1 MMSASRILLL
11 LAALF
16 AAAPQAHAANYFWEV
31 SSLTNRVYLFGT
43 VHAGKQS
50 WYPLPSAVE
59 DALADAGVVV
69 VEADITDAE
78 KVARSAPVMTYES
91 PDSLAKHVSPEDY
104 ERFRKVAARLKV
116 PESQVA
122 QMKPFMA
129 VSLLVFAEWG
139 RLGYLPQYGV
149 DGYVIA
155 RAKALKKKL
164 VEIEGVET
172 QTRLIE
178 SLTAQEAR
186 TLFAGT
192 LTALESGLTSEQI
205 TGMVNAWQIGDPD
218 LLLEIARKYNE
229 MIPGA
234 REFEEKFIWERH
246 EAMAAKI
253 EGYLNDSK
261 ERHFV
266 AVGSLHLA
274 GPRGLVEMLRKRGYL
289 VRQR

>member
-1 MMSASRILLL
+1 MMLAPRILL

-16 AAAPQAHAANYFWEV
+16 AAAPQALAANYLWEV

-59 DALADAGVVV
+59 DALADASVLA
-69 VEADITDAE
+69 VEADITDTA
-78 KVARSAPVMTYES
+78 KIAKAGPVMMYEP

-139 RLGYLPQYGV
+139 RLGYVPQYGV

-155 RAKALKKKL
+155 RAKAQKKRI
-164 VEIEGVET
+164 VEIEGVEV

-178 SLTAQEAR
+178 SLTEQEAR
-186 TLFAGT
+186 TLFGST
-192 LTALESGLTSEQI
+192 LTALESGLTGEQI

-229 MIPGA
+229 MVPGA

-246 EAMAAKI
+246 DAMAAKI

-261 ERHFV
+261 QRHFI

-274 GPRGLVEMLRKRGYL
+274 GPRGLVEMLRKRGYI

>member
-1 MMSASRILLL
+1 MTRIPAILLL
-11 LAALF
+11 LAALL
-16 AAAPQAHAANYFWEV
+16 AAAPRAAAANFLWEV
-31 SSLTNRVYLFGT
+31 ISITNRVYLFGT
-43 VHAGKQS
+43 VHAGKKS
-50 WYPLPSAVE
+50 WYPLPPAVE
-59 DALADAGVVV
+59 EAFADSRVLV
-69 VEADITDAE
+69 VEAEITDAE
-78 KVARSAPVMTYES
+78 KVAKAAPVTTYEP

-104 ERFRKVAARLKV
+104 ERFRRAAARLKV
-116 PESQVA
+116 PEAQVA

-149 DGYVIA
+149 DGYLIA
-155 RAKALKKKL
+155 RARAQKKRV
-164 VEIEGVET
+164 VEIEGVEV

-178 SLTAQEAR
+178 SLTEEQAR
-186 TLFAGT
+186 TLFGGT

-218 LLLEIARKYNE
+218 LLLQIARKYNE
-229 MIPGA
+229 QVPGA

-246 EAMAAKI
+246 ESMASKI
-253 EGYLNDSK
+253 EGYLNATN
-261 ERHFV
+261 ERHFI

-274 GPRGLVEMLRKRGYL
+274 GPRGLVEILRSRGYI